1 MDEKKPRGLDGFYL
15 RVKRGD
21 RYVNRCFSD
30 LTEEE
35 QDNWL
40 AKLSDEGLRRMCK
53 ELARVLRHL
62 GDEFGIS
69 AVGAGEDDE

>member
-15 RVKRGD
+15 RVKRGE

-40 AKLSDEGLRRMCK
+40 ARLSDEGLRGMCK
-53 ELARVLRHL
+53 GLAATLRRL
-62 GDEFGIS
+62 GDEFGIM
-69 AVGAGEDDE
+69 AVGAGEDD